1 MAVHTHMLT
10 GLDSEKAMLDI
21 FFSGFMSGAGSAYQ
35 TIAIEGLSWTEE
47 DASRFAEEQAKRMT
61 AHAIDDPA
69 RVPANPPAQLAPV
82 NLAAL
87 VGDVV
92 QDFAQFRVFVMQRDM
107 AVAKK

>member
-61 AHAIDDPA
+61 AHAIDDPLG
-69 RVPANPPAQLAPV
+69 REQ
-82 NLAAL
+82 AL
-87 VGDVV
+87 QVIRSLMACYVGD
-92 QDFAQFRVFVMQRDM
+92 DCTHHHLTPSPDGEG
-107 AVAKK
+107 